1 MPSMKWFALPL
12 KARWSSILLFFLLPT
27 LSVNAGGDWNPMAQE
42 EAVVTSGNA
51 RFTILTPRLIRIQ
64 YSTKGLFEDR
74 ATFAVV
80 NRRLPVPAF
89 TSTEEDG
96 YLIIRTDSLTLRY
109 KVGSRI
115 QKQHKNS
122 SVLGITFQMNG
133 RQILWYPGKDDV
145 LNLLG
150 TQRTLDGNIG
160 DTHRVSLEK
169 GLLSRDGWAI
179 LDESPSTQRGDGSR
193 SFPFDKTVDGIPW
206 IGTPLDAN
214 AFDWYFFGYGHQY
227 KDALGDYVRIAGRQP
242 LPPKYMFGYWYSK
255 YQAYSQSEVQQ
266 LIKDMENNDVSHDVL
281 MIDCDWHQ
289 NSWTGW
295 TWNKSLF
302 PNPTS
307 LMSWMHTH
315 NTKTALN
322 LHPADGIGSSDDNFA
337 KIRNDMGL
345 DASVTTG
352 PWQLEDSTFYRTFF
366 KNIMRVREKQGVDF
380 WWLDWQQDLTSSY
393 ITGLGQ
399 TFWLNHVFYN
409 DMRLNRTDRR
419 PVIFHRWGGMGSHRY
434 PIGFSGD
441 TFATYGTLQFESY
454 VTATAANVCFGYWG
468 HDGGGYLQPNNI
480 STDPELVL
488 RWMQFSVFQPIFR
501 THGSS
506 QSGCERRIW
515 KFKNLDLQRKAFML
529 RYTLVP
535 YIYTAAREAYDTG
548 VSICR
553 PLYYEWPEENKAYSV
568 EDEYLF
574 GNDIL
579 VSPISTPSSSD
590 GTSERKTWLPE
601 GLWYDV
607 CRGRM
612 LQGNQTITDQYALNE
627 IPYFIRP
634 GSIIPCNPL
643 LSHLKAE
650 PSSLVLWA
658 IPGADGMGRLYEDQG
673 DSEAYKDG
681 EFATTIFTQTHAA
694 DGTTLT
700 IHPRE
705 GIYEGMPG
713 NRAWQV
719 VFFLMAEPNN
729 VSINGEE
736 TNDWSYDEASKQLTV
751 NVPTRP
757 CSETIVVNVKDEE
770 TGIEE
775 VVNSKST
782 NSKCFDLSGR
792 EMVNDKW
799 HGIYIQNGKK
809 IIIPFKP

>member
-345 DASVTTG
+345 DASVTTV